1 MTALYRQPKDGVR
14 QVFALSR
21 PDAER
26 LPRLAWVAILSITAP
41 GREPANL
48 DGFEHVLRLSFADVD
63 FLSPALSPR
72 ARARLPAAFTP
83 TQANAVRSFI
93 DALPQSV
100 TEAVQGSRR
109 KR

>member
-1 MTALYRQPKDGVR
+1 M
-14 QVFALSR
+14 
-21 PDAER
+21 
-26 LPRLAWVAILSITAP
+26 
-41 GREPANL
+41 

-83 TQANAVRSFI
+83 AQANAVRSFI

-100 TEAVQGSRR
+100 ASVVVHCEGGYSRSCAIALALHQLYGYHAELDKLGQANPSVLRLMMTESLQGR
-109 KR
+109 KRKR